1 METKGGAFMTTGINL
16 WDKEVWSFIVTLTLL
31 FFAMM
36 AANTLRN
43 LIPALRRLMI
53 PSSVLGGF
61 LILFA
66 GYLYREITGNPL
78 LPTST
83 LETLTYHG
91 LGLGFVAMS
100 LRNTELQEGRTM
112 KTGGF
117 DTGVTVVAT
126 YLMQAVLGMIV
137 SIGCYYALGSF
148 FASGMLLPLGYG
160 QGPGNAYTWG
170 RTYENSY
177 GFVNGTS
184 FGLTVAAMGFI
195 AASIG
200 GIIYLNVLRK
210 KGRFSG
216 EIGSACESERVTL
229 NDVMGDGEIPL
240 TEAMDK
246 FTIQVALV
254 FLAYSMA
261 YLSLLGVNA
270 LADSGVLGG
279 FGNVL
284 KTTLWPFNFLLG
296 TIFALLLK
304 ALLNKL
310 KKKGVI
316 RREYMNNFLQNR
328 ISGFMFDIM
337 VVASIAAIDLSA
349 FTHRNFVVPLA
360 LLCLLGGAATYFYLD
375 IVCKKVF
382 YLYRDEAFLSLYGM
396 LTGTAST
403 GIILLRETDPKF
415 ETQAASNLVYHQPW
429 AILFGFPML
438 LLLSVAPVSIGKAWL
453 TLGVVTALFLIMNVI
468 SFRAYIFGK
477 RKKTMR

>member
-1 METKGGAFMTTGINL
+1 MTTGINL

-31 FFAMM
+31 FLAMM

-43 LIPALRRLMI
+43 MIPALRRLMI

-61 LILFA
+61 LILFV

-78 LPTST
+78 LPTTT
-83 LETLTYHG
+83 LEMLTYHG

-100 LRNTELQEGRTM
+100 LRNTDLQKDRTM

-117 DTGVTVVAT
+117 DSGVTVVAT
-126 YLMQAVLGMIV
+126 YLMQAALGMVISIV
-137 SIGCYYALGSF
+137 CYYALGSF

-184 FGLTVAAMGFI
+184 FGLTIAAMGFI

-216 EIGSACESERVTL
+216 EIGSGCESEHVTL

-246 FTIQVALV
+246 FTIQVSLV

-261 YLSLLGVNA
+261 YLFLLGVNA

-284 KTTLWPFNFLLG
+284 RTTLWPFNFLLG

-328 ISGFMFDIM
+328 IAGFMFDIM

-349 FTHRNFVVPLA
+349 FTHPNFVIPLV
-360 LLCLLGGAATYFYLD
+360 LLCLVGSAATYLYLG
-375 IVCKKVF
+375 IVCKRIF
-382 YLYRDEAFLSLYGM
+382 HLYRDEAFLSLYGM

-403 GIILLRETDPKF
+403 GIILLREADPKF

-453 TLGVVTALFLIMNVI
+453 TLGAVTLLFLTMNVI
-468 SFRAYIFGK
+468 SFRTYIFGK
-477 RKKTMR
+477 HKKTK

>member
-1 METKGGAFMTTGINL
+1 MTTGINL
-16 WDKEVWSFIVTLTLL
+16 WDTQVWSFIVTLTLL
-31 FFAMM
+31 FLAMM

-43 LIPALRRLMI
+43 MIPALRKLMI

-61 LILFA
+61 LILFI
-66 GYLYREITGNPL
+66 GYLYKRIAGEPL
-78 LPTST
+78 LPTAT
-83 LETLTYHG
+83 LEMLTYHG

-100 LRNTELQEGRTM
+100 LRNTELQKNRSM

-117 DTGVTVVAT
+117 DSGVTVVAT
-126 YLMQAVLGMIV
+126 YLMQAVIGMSV
-137 SIGCYYALGSF
+137 SIGCYYLLGSF

-200 GIIYLNVLRK
+200 GIIYLNILRK
-210 KGRFSG
+210 KGRFSR
-216 EIGSACESERVTL
+216 EIGSSCESERVTL

-246 FTIQVALV
+246 FTIQVSLV

-261 YLSLLGVNA
+261 YLFLLGVNA
-270 LADSGVLGG
+270 LADSGALGG

-304 ALLNKL
+304 AVLNKL

-328 ISGFMFDIM
+328 IAGFMFDIM

-360 LLCLLGGAATYFYLD
+360 LFCLLGGVATYFYLT
-375 IVCKKVF
+375 IVCKRIF
-382 YLYRDEAFLSLYGM
+382 HLYRDEAFLSLYGM

-403 GIILLRETDPKF
+403 GIILLREVDPKF
-415 ETQAASNLVYHQPW
+415 ETQAANNLVYHQPW

-438 LLLSVAPVSIGKAWL
+438 LLLSVAPVSIEKSWL

-468 SFRAYIFGK
+468 SFRACIF
-477 RKKTMR
+477 KKHKK

>member
-1 METKGGAFMTTGINL
+1 MTTGINL
-16 WDKEVWSFIVTLTLL
+16 WDKEVWSFVVTLTLL

-36 AANTLRN
+36 TANTLRN
-43 LIPALRRLMI
+43 MIPALRKLMI

-61 LILFA
+61 LILFL
-66 GYLYREITGNPL
+66 GYFYRQITGEPL
-78 LPTST
+78 LRTAT
-83 LETLTYHG
+83 LEMLTYHG

-100 LRNTELQEGRTM
+100 LRNTEPQKDRTM

-117 DTGVTVVAT
+117 DSGVTVVAT
-126 YLMQAVLGMIV
+126 YLMQAVLGMAI
-137 SIGCYYALGSF
+137 SIACYYSLGSF

-177 GFVNGTS
+177 GFTDGTS

-195 AASIG
+195 AASVG
-200 GIIYLNVLRK
+200 GVIYLNILRK

-216 EIGSACESERVTL
+216 EIGSSSESEHVTL
-229 NDVMGDGEIPL
+229 GDILGEKEIPM

-246 FTIQVALV
+246 FTVQVALV

-261 YLSLLGVNA
+261 YLFLLGVN
-270 LADSGVLGG
+270 LLTDSGALGG
-279 FGNVL
+279 FGTIL

-296 TIFALLLK
+296 TLFALLLK
-304 ALLNKL
+304 AVLNAL

-316 RREYMNNFLQNR
+316 HREYTNNFMQNR

-349 FTHRNFVVPLA
+349 FKHQSFVVPLA
-360 LLCLLGGAATYFYLD
+360 LLCLLGGVTTYFYLD

-382 YLYRDEAFLSLYGM
+382 HLYRDEAFLSLYGM

-403 GIILLRETDPKF
+403 GIILLRETDPRF

-438 LLLSVAPVSIGKAWL
+438 LLLSVAPSSIGKAWL
-453 TLGVVTALFLIMNVI
+453 TLGVVTLLFLAMNVI
-468 SFRAYIFGK
+468 SFRNYLFK
-477 RKKTMR
+477 RQKKTVR

>member
-382 YLYRDEAFLSLYGM
+382 FLYQDEAFLSLYGM

-468 SFRAYIFGK
+468 SFRAYILGK